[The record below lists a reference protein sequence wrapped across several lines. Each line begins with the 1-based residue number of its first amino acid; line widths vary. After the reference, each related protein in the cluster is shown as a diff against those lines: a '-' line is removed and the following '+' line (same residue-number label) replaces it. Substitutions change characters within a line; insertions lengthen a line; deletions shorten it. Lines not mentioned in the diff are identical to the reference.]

1 MPGRTGEHY
10 THDAMAQKKG
20 TIPEPATSLRK
31 YRVDRLFEAAD
42 RLAAVPLSPLTE
54 AEVEEEVQ
62 AVRVARR
69 T

>member
-1 MPGRTGEHY
+1 
-10 THDAMAQKKG
+10 MAQKEG
-20 TIPEPATSLRK
+20 TIPEAPTPLVIRELR
-31 YRVDRLFEAAD
+31 VERLFEAAD